1 MCFHFIMLGN
11 KTGRGNYLRS
21 RKRLQTISQA
31 AFSQHCL
38 ADNMKDIMLY
48 ITTLGSHK
56 HNKSRAKSIKHG
68 EQMEGGGKQQRS
80 ECKKGSHWGPMTRV
94 GNMVGQ

>member
-1 MCFHFIMLGN
+1 MLGN
-11 KTGRGNYLRS
+11 KSGRGSYLQS
-21 RKRLQTISQA
+21 RERLQTISQA
-31 AFSQHCL
+31 ASSQHSP

-68 EQMEGGGKQQRS
+68 VQMEGGRKQRRR
-80 ECKKGSHWGPMTRV
+80 ECKRVSWGPVTQV